1 MEENFRKNILN
12 QLPAAYAYHKV
23 ICDQKETPTD
33 YLYLDVNEA
42 FEKLTGLKQESIV
55 GKTSAEVITG
65 LEKDSFDW
73 LNFFGEVAINGGQKE
88 TELFLKSLNRWYRIK
103 AFSPQKYYFAAIFID
118 ITKDKELILKQITE
132 NIEEVFWVR
141 SADNQEIIY
150 VNKAYEKVWG
160 RSRQSLIEN
169 PDTFIESVYKDDKE
183 AVLAEY
189 SEFMKTG
196 EFDLTYRITQPDGS
210 IRWVQVRSFSIE
222 GEQESITGSTGIA
235 IDVTDFMETKKKL
248 KKNKKQLDMF
258 FEQSLDGFFFM
269 MLDKPIVWDD
279 SIDKKKTLD
288 YVFENQHMS
297 KINQSMLDQY
307 GAVED
312 DFIGLTPNDLFK
324 HDLQHGY
331 EVWEEFFDKG
341 RLHIETKEQR
351 FDGTKMYVVG
361 DYICLYDDKG
371 RITGHFGVQRDVT
384 ETKQVK
390 QNLSLS
396 LQRFEDVAAVTGE
409 YIWEIDRDGIYTFLS
424 DRVFKIKQRTKEEL
438 VGSTPIDYMP
448 ESDAKMVQNL
458 LKRSFE
464 KQSSFKDLE
473 HRTILPDGSI
483 IWERVS
489 GVPMF
494 DNNNR
499 LIGYRGTGSDITE
512 KKQMRKE
519 IEEKERLYR
528 GIIESQQDLIIRM
541 DVEGKFTFVNDV
553 YCKKFGKS
561 KEELIGNKFN
571 PLVHKDDI
579 EATKEAMKD
588 LKTSPYRVYIE
599 QRVKT
604 IEGWIWLAWEE
615 YAIRNDEGEIVEIQA
630 VGRDISE
637 LKEAQRKAEEANKA
651 KSEFLAT
658 MSHEIRTPMN
668 SIIGM
673 AELLMETDLDKE
685 QKKYVQLFESAGDNL
700 LTLINDIL
708 DLSKIEAGK
717 IELEEKE
724 FNLVNTVE
732 SIAEMM
738 AIKAYNKELEL
749 PCRISPIIPEY
760 LIGDQGRLKQILI
773 NIIGNAIKFTK
784 EGEVSIQVDL
794 FNKLEKQNKVKI
806 MFEVTDT
813 GIGIPKE
820 RQEEIFASFTQ
831 ADSSNT
837 REYGGTGLGLAISK
851 ELVELMEGEIWLE
864 SNLGEGS
871 SFYFTVSLS
880 VSEQK
885 ALGQEETDYQLDYQE
900 LDVLVVDDNS
910 TNLLILE
917 EYLAFKGASVD
928 LAEGAEEAIALL
940 ENDMNYQL
948 ILLDFL
954 MPQMN
959 GIKLAKYI
967 RTELNLTEVKI
978 IILFS
983 DFQSR
988 PEEKDGFAYIDD
1000 YLMKPLRKK
1009 DLFSCIA

>member
-1 MEENFRKNILN
+1 
-12 QLPAAYAYHKV
+12 
-23 ICDQKETPTD
+23 
-33 YLYLDVNEA
+33 
-42 FEKLTGLKQESIV
+42 
-55 GKTSAEVITG
+55 
-65 LEKDSFDW
+65 
-73 LNFFGEVAINGGQKE
+73 
-88 TELFLKSLNRWYRIK
+88 
-103 AFSPQKYYFAAIFID
+103 
-118 ITKDKELILKQITE
+118 
-132 NIEEVFWVR
+132 
-141 SADNQEIIY
+141 
-150 VNKAYEKVWG
+150 
-160 RSRQSLIEN
+160 
-169 PDTFIESVYKDDKE
+169 
-183 AVLAEY
+183 
-189 SEFMKTG
+189 
-196 EFDLTYRITQPDGS
+196 
-210 IRWVQVRSFSIE
+210 
-222 GEQESITGSTGIA
+222 
-235 IDVTDFMETKKKL
+235 
-248 KKNKKQLDMF
+248 
-258 FEQSLDGFFFM
+258 
-269 MLDKPIVWDD
+269 
-279 SIDKKKTLD
+279 
-288 YVFENQHMS
+288 
-297 KINQSMLDQY
+297 
-307 GAVED
+307 
-312 DFIGLTPNDLFK
+312 
-324 HDLQHGY
+324 
-331 EVWEEFFDKG
+331 
-341 RLHIETKEQR
+341 
-351 FDGTKMYVVG
+351 
-361 DYICLYDDKG
+361 
-371 RITGHFGVQRDVT
+371 
-384 ETKQVK
+384 
-390 QNLSLS
+390 
-396 LQRFEDVAAVTGE
+396 
-409 YIWEIDRDGIYTFLS
+409 
-424 DRVFKIKQRTKEEL
+424 
-438 VGSTPIDYMP
+438 
-448 ESDAKMVQNL
+448 
-458 LKRSFE
+458 
-464 KQSSFKDLE
+464 
-473 HRTILPDGSI
+473 
-483 IWERVS
+483 
-489 GVPMF
+489 
-494 DNNNR
+494 
-499 LIGYRGTGSDITE
+499 
-512 KKQMRKE
+512 
-519 IEEKERLYR
+519 
-528 GIIESQQDLIIRM
+528 
-541 DVEGKFTFVNDV
+541 
-553 YCKKFGKS
+553 
-561 KEELIGNKFN
+561 
-571 PLVHKDDI
+571 
-579 EATKEAMKD
+579 
-588 LKTSPYRVYIE
+588 
-599 QRVKT
+599 
-604 IEGWIWLAWEE
+604 
-615 YAIRNDEGEIVEIQA
+615 
-630 VGRDISE
+630 
-637 LKEAQRKAEEANKA
+637 
-651 KSEFLAT
+651 
-658 MSHEIRTPMN
+658 
-668 SIIGM
+668 
-673 AELLMETDLDKE
+673 
-685 QKKYVQLFESAGDNL
+685 FESAGDNL

-864 SNLGEGS
+864 SNLGDGS

-900 LDVLVVDDNS
+900 LDVLIVDDNS

-1009 DLFSCIA
+1009 DLFSCIARVMNDSLTKEQNALVPEQTTTENFVDVEQSSGKKTKILLVEDVEDNRMLINAYLKKLNYDLEIAVNGVQALEKFKDNNYQLVLMDIQMPIMDGYEATKKIRKLEKEQNLSSTPIIALTAYALDKDIEKILANGFNQHLAKPIKKDNLLNTIQNYS